1 MIKNENFV
9 NQNENLF
16 LNQKRERNV
25 ESPNKYDLN
34 SDNISIIEQINP
46 QKKLKYKNS
55 DNSKIAKY
63 EKYAKLIENF
73 LFIKYGNTIIQESC
87 FICRGSNFL
96 SNELFYFENSVNL
109 FYYLKYLFHKNISEF
124 YISKEIF
131 QENQEELNEYKKINF
146 ISNINFST
154 PKIICKQCFIKII
167 NEKNFIQK
175 IIKLFN
181 DKNNDFDSNVINC
194 IEIKKDESEVIS
206 SDNNIIKNK
215 NVNDI
220 LNIKTNINNI
230 KLINNDYNFNNI
242 NNSSNLNKNNNIT
255 EYIVN
260 NNKKDFFK
268 TNNNENDFE
277 LKNIISNNF
286 SNLVNCN
293 KYNIVINDNI
303 LFKNNITINN
313 NEKEKINSNEFPK
326 LIHNENKSNNTLNN
340 FIFNDNFL
348 KKEESFKDLKNIK
361 NYNINSLDSNFNK
374 NNEFDLKSPLLI
386 NNQLNNLNKEIKN
399 KNNKINNTKKNMNKN
414 NEIEE
419 NKIKYLFSNN
429 FIELIL
435 CLNELKDKISKIIQ
449 LSQKLKYQYDFLINY
464 HPNLFDI
471 IFSYKKSFFLLY
483 FVASSEILNN
493 LVLSYNYILQ
503 RINILIKIL
512 NFFES
517 NPNLTKEQ
525 INEIKNLK
533 KNIDNILLKAEK
545 NNKNFQQVMNN
556 FLIILKDFMKINDEN
571 KKNE

>member
-9 NQNENLF
+9 NKNENLF

-34 SDNISIIEQINP
+34 SDNISITEQINP
-46 QKKLKYKNS
+46 QKNLKYKNS

-87 FICRGSNFL
+87 FICCGSNFL

-181 DKNNDFDSNVINC
+181 DKNNDFDSNIINC

-286 SNLVNCN
+286 SNLINCN

-348 KKEESFKDLKNIK
+348 KKEESLKDLKNIK

-517 NPNLTKEQ
+517 NPNLSKEQ

-556 FLIILKDFMKINDEN
+556 FLIFLKDFMKINDEI